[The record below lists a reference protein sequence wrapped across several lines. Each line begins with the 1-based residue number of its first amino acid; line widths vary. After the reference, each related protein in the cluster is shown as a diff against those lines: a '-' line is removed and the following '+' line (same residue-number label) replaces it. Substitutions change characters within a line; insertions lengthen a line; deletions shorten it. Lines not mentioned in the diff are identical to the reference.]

1 MTSCIDA
8 AAAAAAEVRYLAVD
22 DERHLVVAVQV
33 LAVLAHVRLEYFP
46 HTLQPQPY
54 GTHASHHANSPTYC
68 TVCNTVILYMTCTLR
83 ASGDLFTHA

>member
-1 MTSCIDA
+1 MA
-8 AAAAAAEVRYLAVD
+8 VRYLAVD

-54 GTHASHHANSPTYC
+54 DIHVVMHHTMPTVQHVHC
-68 TVCNTVILYMTCTLR
+68 RNIDE
-83 ASGDLFTHA
+83 S

>member
-8 AAAAAAEVRYLAVD
+8 AAASVAVRYLAVD

-46 HTLQPQPY
+46 HTL
-54 GTHASHHANSPTYC
+54 
-68 TVCNTVILYMTCTLR
+68 
-83 ASGDLFTHA
+83 